1 MPLTT
6 AGPNDRAGF
15 IDAPVSGPIARMS
28 AVTTRPMANPPTLG
42 AAGSTA
48 VPNTTKVRKKVA
60 RNSHRIAWPADSSS
74 ATDCPPSRVAAAIST
89 GKTAFNAYAATAAP
103 SSWAMM

>member
-1 MPLTT
+1 MACPSKIPLTI

-28 AVTTRPMANPPTLG
+28 AVTTRPMAKPPTLG

-48 VPNTTKVRKKVA
+48 VPNTTKMRKNVA
-60 RNSHRIAWPADSSS
+60 ITSQRIAWPADSSS
-74 ATDCPPSRVAAAIST
+74 GDRLAAEPRRR
-89 GKTAFNAYAATAAP
+89 GDRRP
-103 SSWAMM
+103 GRRP